1 MREDDVWARAR
12 PLAPPCRPATF
23 RAHPPSA
30 SFALQSPLPSLQCEC
45 LPAQAAHRTEHP
57 DLAFP
62 AVSLNPLL
70 ITTVCISRFSTSTSG
85 LFYEDR
91 SHSPGRCFLQNK
103 VPGQG
108 RGGLISE
115 QLQLTSHQVPG
126 SQEKRKGVTR
136 NTEEMGRFELDHVE
150 GGVCPGN
157 PQGPAPW
164 AETEP
169 SMAWGFR
176 SLCHVLF
183 L

>member
-1 MREDDVWARAR
+1 MS
-12 PLAPPCRPATF
+12 PSTGGPPRDCD
-23 RAHPPSA
+23 
-30 SFALQSPLPSLQCEC
+30 
-45 LPAQAAHRTEHP
+45 RTEHP

-62 AVSLNPLL
+62 AVSLKPLL
-70 ITTVCISRFSTSTSG
+70 ITAVCISRFSASTSG
-85 LFYEDR
+85 LLYEDR
-91 SHSPGRCFLQNK
+91 SHSPGRRPCFLQNK

-115 QLQLTSHQVPG
+115 QLQLTSQTPPGHQVPG